1 METIP
6 IYLAMTGMIL
16 AKPVY
21 INDCLL
27 LAENTVLT
35 ERYIQKLRKI
45 GIKKITVKK
54 EKTLKK
60 TDGQMR
66 NNNMLYYK

>member
-1 METIP
+1 
-6 IYLAMTGMIL
+6 MTGMIL

-45 GIKKITVKK
+45 GIKGNYCEERKI
-54 EKTLKK
+54 LKK

>member
-45 GIKKITVKK
+45 GIKEITVKK
-54 EKTLKK
+54 EKP
-60 TDGQMR
+60 
-66 NNNMLYYK
+66 